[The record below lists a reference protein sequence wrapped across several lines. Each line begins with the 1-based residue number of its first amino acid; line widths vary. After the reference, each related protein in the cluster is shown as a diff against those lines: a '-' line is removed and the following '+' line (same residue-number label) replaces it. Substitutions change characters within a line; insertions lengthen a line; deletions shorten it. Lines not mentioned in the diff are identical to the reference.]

1 MTDAILAE
9 NAIDPI
15 DANLGR
21 RIRARRIAL
30 ILNAETLA
38 KALAITPE
46 QLDGMEKGSERVT
59 PVQLHALSR
68 FLDVPVSYFF
78 DGMPRELEMGFPG
91 TPFADLGAT
100 DGDGEDMRETLDL
113 LRAYLAITDDGD
125 RQRVHDLAHSLAEKT
140 EA

>member
-1 MTDAILAE
+1 MTDAVPAE

-21 RIRARRIAL
+21 RIRARRIGL
-30 ILNAETLA
+30 ILTAETLA

-46 QLDGMEKGSERVT
+46 QLDNMEKGSERVT
-59 PVQLHALSR
+59 PVQLYALSR
-68 FLDVPVSYFF
+68 RLDVPVSYFF
-78 DGMPRELEMGFPG
+78 DGMPRELDTGFPG
-91 TPFADLGAT
+91 TPFADLSPLG
-100 DGDGEDMRETLDL
+100 GDGEDMRETLDL
-113 LRAYLAITDDGD
+113 LRAYRAITDDAD